1 MGAAHMSMP
10 VPKASEHMC
19 ITHLRQAWEKWV
31 SNACF
36 FWGSSKCSSDTAA
49 TLPCFVAFTTKR
61 WHCCCSQQTR
71 LYIHTY
77 QCANP
82 AGWLSHRLPKCQHGL
97 LVCNALNLING
108 NMAEMKKGWQSF
120 PKGIS
125 SPWPGRTNRE
135 WCLFTLL
142 QVKNKLA
149 GPAPGWPIA
158 LLQKMLVHF
167 FVQVARK
174 QACIWQ
180 KRQTMA
186 DSLWAGL
193 HCPRLEL
200 TYTCLG

>member
-97 LVCNALNLING
+97 LVCNALNLITG
-108 NMAEMKKGWQSF
+108 IWQRWRRADRV
-120 PKGIS
+120 
-125 SPWPGRTNRE
+125 SPREYHLLGLVVQTGSGVYSPYYKSRTS
-135 WCLFTLL
+135 WLAQL
-142 QVKNKLA
+142 QVDPL
-149 GPAPGWPIA
+149 
-158 LLQKMLVHF
+158 HYY
-167 FVQVARK
+167 RK
-174 QACIWQ
+174 CLCIFLC
-180 KRQTMA
+180 R
-186 DSLWAGL
+186 
-193 HCPRLEL
+193 
-200 TYTCLG
+200 